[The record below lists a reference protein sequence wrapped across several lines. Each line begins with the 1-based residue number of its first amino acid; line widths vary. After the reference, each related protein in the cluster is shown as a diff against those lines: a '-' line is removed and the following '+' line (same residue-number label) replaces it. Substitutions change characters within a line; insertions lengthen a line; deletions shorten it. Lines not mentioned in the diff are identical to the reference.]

1 MLTRFARLATH
12 RSRTVLVAALLFVVV
27 AGALGG
33 GVAENLVAGGFD
45 DPATES
51 SRAEEALAERFD
63 TGVPNLILLVTAADG
78 DVDSPATA
86 AAGAPSPTSWPPR

>member
-51 SRAEEALAERFD
+51 SRAEEALSGS
-63 TGVPNLILLVTAADG
+63 T
-78 DVDSPATA
+78 PA
-86 AAGAPSPTSWPPR
+86 SPTS